1 MKPVYKSEKYYNVS
15 VVYYNPDT
23 NIKTEL
29 DPVRF
34 TIFDSAQDYINTK
47 LEEYK
52 DEIGTTA
59 VQLQEIHIVYNE
71 AILDYSEII
80 DWIDTRP
87 GDYAIHVNSKNNVS
101 SSIELGYDFYV
112 AKLDRNKAV
121 IVDKYYICWHAY
133 QGSFLISQ
141 YQEGSSDKSTN
152 IPVLTIYDERL
163 FPNLDEIET
172 DIGKKWLYAKVA
184 KFASPYAVE
193 EPDREQSVNIEV

>member
-59 VQLQEIHIVYNE
+59 VQLQEILDQGTMLYML
-71 AILDYSEII
+71 ILRIMYH
-80 DWIDTRP
+80 P
-87 GDYAIHVNSKNNVS
+87 
-101 SSIELGYDFYV
+101 L
-112 AKLDRNKAV
+112 
-121 IVDKYYICWHAY
+121 
-133 QGSFLISQ
+133 
-141 YQEGSSDKSTN
+141 
-152 IPVLTIYDERL
+152 
-163 FPNLDEIET
+163 
-172 DIGKKWLYAKVA
+172 
-184 KFASPYAVE
+184 
-193 EPDREQSVNIEV
+193 